1 MKNMLLTSEKKIT
14 RKLKEIVLATKI
26 DDYLKSQI
34 KSENPNLT
42 SSEIPKA
49 TKEKI
54 LEMYLNYIFL
64 GNNAY
69 GVEAAANTYYNKK
82 AKDLSVLESA
92 VIASMPQSPST
103 LNPYRNVNRL
113 MGTLVV
119 EDPELT
125 EQVDLAS

>member
-1 MKNMLLTSEKKIT
+1 MLLTSEKKIT